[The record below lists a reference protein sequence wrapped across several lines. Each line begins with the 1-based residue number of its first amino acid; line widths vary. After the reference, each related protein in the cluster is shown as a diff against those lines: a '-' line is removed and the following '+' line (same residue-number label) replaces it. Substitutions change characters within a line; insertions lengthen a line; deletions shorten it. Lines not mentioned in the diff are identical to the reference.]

1 MQLLITHVNINC
13 VKVNNNEIIMRNN
26 VLSLKRLKFK
36 TENAIFHSLSCTD
49 VPMLRFR
56 DVCDISFQLY

>member
-26 VLSLKRLKFK
+26 VLSHKRLKFK
-36 TENAIFHSLSCTD
+36 TEMPFSQFIMYRCAYVTFS
-49 VPMLRFR
+49 
-56 DVCDISFQLY
+56 